1 MINGPTICGGDML
14 LCEVING
21 CSGVW
26 RVESVDSVFNLSVS
40 GGSGLFTLDGR

>member
-26 RVESVDSVFNLSVS
+26 RVESMFNLSV
-40 GGSGLFTLDGR
+40 GGSSGLFTLDGR